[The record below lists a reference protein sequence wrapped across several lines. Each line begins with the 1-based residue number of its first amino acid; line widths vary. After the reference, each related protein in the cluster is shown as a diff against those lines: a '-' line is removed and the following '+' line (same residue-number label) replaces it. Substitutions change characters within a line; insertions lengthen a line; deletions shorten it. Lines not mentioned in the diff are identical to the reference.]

1 MKRRL
6 KFTTTI
12 LTAIF
17 LVSCTQTQEIT
28 IKDAWARPGIA
39 GGNSAVYFIID
50 NPTGQDLSLISA
62 STEVSTH
69 VELHMSSHDGHGT
82 AMMRPVELVEIPA
95 QNIVEF
101 IPGGLHVMLI
111 GLVNDLKR
119 GDHFMVSLQFDDIG
133 EIDIDVVVMDG

>member
-95 QNIVEF
+95 HNIVEF